1 MLPTRYSPYAS
12 RPPLAK
18 RKQSG
23 VTPHARARIVVVDD
37 DTVMAA
43 LARQS
48 LESEGYEVL
57 VQQHWEDAHRMV
69 AQFGVDLV
77 VLDLRFDPG
86 EMGWR
91 VVDQLRFDVNTRE
104 TSIILWSSAV
114 EVLAARGPALL
125 TEDHVH
131 VLAKPLGLDA
141 LSVLVAHVLNGR
153 RTTSTRDPGS
163 LEGAHVDLTP
173 REQEVTRLIARGYS
187 NKQLAEELVV
197 TPGTAAN
204 HVAHILSKLALA
216 NRTQVAMWA
225 AERGLVD
232 PPRPETSC

>member
-57 VQQHWEDAHRMV
+57 VQQHWEDAHRIV

-114 EVLAARGPALL
+114 EVNARSRVVRRSPCRSHPA
-125 TEDHVH
+125 
-131 VLAKPLGLDA
+131 
-141 LSVLVAHVLNGR
+141 R
-153 RTTSTRDPGS
+153 
-163 LEGAHVDLTP
+163 
-173 REQEVTRLIARGYS
+173 ARS
-187 NKQLAEELVV
+187 HATDRAWL
-197 TPGTAAN
+197 
-204 HVAHILSKLALA
+204 
-216 NRTQVAMWA
+216 
-225 AERGLVD
+225 
-232 PPRPETSC
+232 